1 MKRISNIYKK
11 LLAAALVAC
20 GMTSCTDYLTIIPPE
35 VITEEHFWQSKEDVN
50 GVLAKAYLNMLS
62 TDAVEKAIVWGEL
75 RADNLTFRESG
86 PDNIRYIVQ
95 ANLLD
100 ENSYCDWA
108 IYYEA
113 IQTANLVIDRAPQVV
128 ERDPDFS
135 EGDLNVVLGEMYA
148 LRALGHFYL
157 LRAFRDIPLA
167 REVVADDNNMPE
179 YPQVHPLE
187 ALDFI
192 MTDLEKA
199 EKLVMKSGNYSS
211 PEQNYGRITLNAVL
225 AMKADVNLWRA
236 AFATYYQQMP
246 EQDEETAELLAGVDV
261 QKYYD
266 DCISDCRDVISN
278 MDQLYEQSF
287 EGMNNSERYPYN
299 LIQNMGTEEAKK
311 DYYSSAYDDIF
322 GTKNSRESI
331 FEFQISG
338 ENAKGPAKGAYNMY
352 GSEDNHNC
360 NLVVPSTLLSKF
372 EEDDLRRYSYIDA
385 PEASADDKSYYVAKY
400 SAKSSPATDFRKGDE
415 YDANWIVYRKTDVLL
430 MMAEALVERSAAT
443 EDDYAEAVGIVRAI
457 NVRSRVDTT
466 KMENPIEVDDYK
478 PFDRTQISDLILNE
492 RLLELTFE
500 GKRWFDLVR
509 KALREGTTA
518 NIRFVADK
526 LDKDADAVKTKLS
539 TIDGLF
545 MPIYIDEL
553 RFNKLL
559 EQNPVYGKE
568 DSSTEMN

>member
-135 EGDLNVVLGEMYA
+135 EGDLDVVLGEMYA

-199 EKLVMKSGNYSS
+199 EKLVMISGNYSS
-211 PEQNYGRITLNAVL
+211 PEQNCGRITKNAVL

-266 DCISDCRDVISN
+266 DCIKDCRDVISN
-278 MDQLYEQSF
+278 MDLLFEQSF
-287 EGMNNSERYPYN
+287 EGMNSSERYPYN

-360 NLVVPSTLLSKF
+360 NLIVPSTLLSKY
-372 EEDDLRRYSYIDA
+372 EEDDLRRYAYIDA

-457 NVRSRVDTT
+457 NMRSRIDTT
-466 KMENPIEVDDYK
+466 EMENPIEVDDYK

-545 MPIYIDEL
+545 MPIYIDEM